1 MGRGLEGVGG
11 GVQKLPGHRDRVS
24 CPSGRADG
32 GSILT
37 PFRSLLLVL
46 LESHAEECS
55 MTAASATLNAL
66 L

>member
-1 MGRGLEGVGG
+1 MGEGG
-11 GVQKLPGHRDRVS
+11 QKLPGHRDRVS
-24 CPSGRADG
+24 CPSGQADG
-32 GSILT
+32 GSTLT
-37 PFRSLLLVL
+37 LFFFLSFFLLLVL